1 MRLSPCTGTSY
12 SSWLSTTA
20 LSLLAGSTF
29 TTAITLDLTDT
40 NSIKSAASTC
50 AYNLLTFYTG
60 NNTGDV
66 PGNLPQ
72 PYYWW
77 EAGAMFGILIDYY
90 YYTNDS
96 QYNDLVTQGML
107 WQTGTDNDYM
117 TPNQTKTE
125 GNDDQGFWGMAA
137 MSAAEQK
144 FPDPPSS
151 KPQWLALAQAVF
163 NDQASRWD
171 TQYCNGGL
179 RWQIFTFNTGY
190 DYKNSIS
197 NGCFFNLG
205 ARLALYTGNATYA
218 QWAEKTFNWT
228 QAVALMDQNYHFY
241 DGAHTTLNCS
251 DINKEQWTYNAGV
264 FLLGA
269 SVMYNYTNG
278 SALWQE
284 RVNGILNATSIFF
297 ATKPANVMYEV
308 ACEPTNTC
316 DTDNYS
322 FKAYLARWLV
332 ASIKY
337 APFIQTTVMPW
348 IQASATAAALQC
360 SGGPNGQMCGMKWTA
375 GATWDG
381 TTGVGQQMG
390 ALSVIQANLI
400 NQVAVPV
407 TNKTGGTSTGNAAA
421 GGGGGISTSDPAL
434 SQDTITQGSR
444 AGAGILTCLVLIS
457 VMSTS
462 WWMMA

>member
-1 MRLSPCTGTSY
+1 
-12 SSWLSTTA
+12 
-20 LSLLAGSTF
+20 
-29 TTAITLDLTDT
+29 
-40 NSIKSAASTC
+40 
-50 AYNLLTFYTG
+50 
-60 NNTGDV
+60 
-66 PGNLPQ
+66 
-72 PYYWW
+72 
-77 EAGAMFGILIDYY
+77 MFGILIDYY

-107 WQTGTDNDYM
+107 WQVGPDNDYM

-144 FPDPPSS
+144 YPDPPSS

-171 TQYCNGGL
+171 NQYCNGGL

-205 ARLALYTGNATYA
+205 ARLALYTGNDTYA

-228 QAVALMDQNYHFY
+228 QAVSLMDSTYHFY

-251 DINKEQWTYNAGV
+251 DINRVQWTYNAGV

-269 SVMYNYTNG
+269 SVMYNYVRCSNRNQRDSYTDSLFLQTNG

-284 RVNGILNATSIFF
+284 RVLGILNATSIFF
-297 ATKPANVMYEV
+297 ATTPPNVMYEV
-308 ACEPTNTC
+308 ACEAPNTC

-360 SGGPNGQMCGMKWTA
+360 SGGNNGQMCGMKWTQ
-375 GATWDG
+375 GAKWDG
-381 TTGVGQQMG
+381 TQGVGQQMG

-400 NQVAVPV
+400 DQVSVPV
-407 TNKTGGTSTGNAAA
+407 TNKTGGTSQGNSAA
-421 GGGGGISTSDPAL
+421 GGGGGVSTSNPAL
-434 SQDTITQGSR
+434 SQDVITQGSK
-444 AGAGILTCLVLIS
+444 AGAGILTCLVLVTVIGC
-457 VMSTS
+457 S
-462 WWMMA
+462 WWMIS

>member
-1 MRLSPCTGTSY
+1 MANHS
-12 SSWLSTTA
+12 
-20 LSLLAGSTF
+20 
-29 TTAITLDLTDT
+29 IID
-40 NSIKSAASTC
+40 SIKSAASTC

-107 WQTGTDNDYM
+107 WQVGPDNDYM

-144 FPDPPSS
+144 YPDPPSS

-171 TQYCNGGL
+171 NQYCNGGL

-205 ARLALYTGNATYA
+205 ARLALYTGNDTYA

-228 QAVALMDQNYHFY
+228 QAVSLMDSTYHFY

-251 DINKEQWTYNAGV
+251 DINRVQWTYNAGV

-269 SVMYNYTNG
+269 SVMYNYVRCSNSTRRAPCTDNFHLQTNG

-284 RVNGILNATSIFF
+284 RVLGILNASSIFF
-297 ATKPANVMYEV
+297 ATNPPNVMYEV
-308 ACEPTNTC
+308 ACEPPNTC

-360 SGGPNGQMCGMKWTA
+360 SGGNNGQMCGMKWTM

-381 TTGVGQQMG
+381 TQGVGQQMG

-400 NQVAVPV
+400 DQVSVPV
-407 TNKTGGTSTGNAAA
+407 TNKTGGTSEGNAAA
-421 GGGGGISTSDPAL
+421 GGGGGVSTSNPAL
-434 SQDTITQGSR
+434 SQDVITQGSK

-457 VMSTS
+457 VIGCS
-462 WWMMA
+462 WWMIS